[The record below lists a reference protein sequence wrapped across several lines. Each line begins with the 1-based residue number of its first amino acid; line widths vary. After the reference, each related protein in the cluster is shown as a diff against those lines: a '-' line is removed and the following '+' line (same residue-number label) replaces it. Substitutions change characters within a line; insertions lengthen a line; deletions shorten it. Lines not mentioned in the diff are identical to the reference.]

1 MGIKNKKTKKNR
13 LIVDVLL
20 VIVIIAMGLFIY
32 YRINQTLSDRKTDV
46 AGSPTERM
54 NESSPEPTS
63 DSTNFFAENQPDQL
77 PQNQEMQD
85 TTIQPALD
93 FSLESLEGRII
104 SLSDF
109 KGTPVMVNF
118 WATWCPP
125 CRAEMPLIQSYA
137 EAHQDS
143 VVVLA
148 VNAGEEKSTVES
160 FATSQ
165 NLDDLVFLLDPANSV
180 AGLYRIPGFP
190 TSLFIDAEGMLT
202 AAHIGELDENLLIQY
217 LAKIGVE

>member
-1 MGIKNKKTKKNR
+1 MNKKKDKNNR
-13 LIVDVLL
+13 RIVDVLL

-32 YRINQTLSDRKTDV
+32 YRVNQILSDRKT
-46 AGSPTERM
+46 
-54 NESSPEPTS
+54 ESLGLTYESMDGLTPEPTS
-63 DSTNFFAENQPDQL
+63 ESTKFFVDNQSDQL
-77 PQNQEMQD
+77 ASTQEHQD
-85 TTIQPALD
+85 NTFQPALD
-93 FSLESLEGRII
+93 FSLESLEDRNI

-137 EAHQDS
+137 EANRDE

-148 VNAGEEKSTVES
+148 VNAGEDKATVES
-160 FATSQ
+160 FATAQ
-165 NLDDLVFLLDPANSV
+165 DLDDLVFLLDPDNSV
-180 AGLYRIPGFP
+180 ASLYRIPGFP

-202 AAHIGELDENLLIQY
+202 AAHIGELNEDLLIQY
-217 LAKIGVE
+217 LAKIGVK